1 MMDARGL
8 QQVFLPEIF
17 GSTIEADAVKVV
29 IDAVYPGSKY
39 DDTCLAEIEVYG
51 VTK

>member
-8 QQVFLPEIF
+8 QQASLPETI
-17 GSTIEADAVKVV
+17 GSTVETDAVKVV

-51 VTK
+51 KTK